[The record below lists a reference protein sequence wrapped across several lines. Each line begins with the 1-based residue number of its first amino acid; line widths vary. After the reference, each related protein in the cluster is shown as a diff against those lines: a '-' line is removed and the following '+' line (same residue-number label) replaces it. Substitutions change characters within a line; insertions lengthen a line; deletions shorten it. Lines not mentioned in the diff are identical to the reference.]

1 LSASIRFDA
10 SAFVRDGLNA
20 SGSPSCSVNVFRYD
34 ACACH
39 RFISPACLLIAL
51 PAMAQSP
58 APRTQDFVNKV
69 AVSDMFE
76 IQSSQLALTEKQP
89 DKDTKPFAQRM
100 VKDHQKTTGEL
111 KKLVDSGKVQAKL
124 PTALDSDHQKL
135 LDELKAKTGKEF
147 DQSYDQI
154 QVKAHQDAVALFE
167 AYAKDGDNADLKKWA
182 AATLPHL
189 KQHLKM
195 AQKLK

>member
-1 LSASIRFDA
+1 MKTDLAIA
-10 SAFVRDGLNA
+10 T
-20 SGSPSCSVNVFRYD
+20 
-34 ACACH
+34 
-39 RFISPACLLIAL
+39 ACLLIAL

-58 APRTQDFVNKV
+58 APRAQDFVNEV
-69 AVSDMFE
+69 AISDMFE

-100 VKDHQKTTGEL
+100 VKDHQKTTAEL

-124 PTALDSDHQKL
+124 PTALDSDHQKM
-135 LDELKAKTGKEF
+135 LDELKTGKEF